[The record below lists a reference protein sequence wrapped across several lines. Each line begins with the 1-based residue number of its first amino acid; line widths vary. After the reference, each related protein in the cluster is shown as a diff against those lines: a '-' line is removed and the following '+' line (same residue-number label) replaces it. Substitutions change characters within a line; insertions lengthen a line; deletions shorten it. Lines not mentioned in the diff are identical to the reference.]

1 MSDKKK
7 ILVVEDE
14 PDIVKWLTVLF
25 ENNGYEVVSATDGGE
40 GFTKAEAEVPDLIT
54 LDISMPKESGIKM
67 YGKLLN
73 SERLSAIPVIM
84 VTVATPELNSFL
96 ARLKHKKNP
105 AAFFEKP
112 VKDTQLLEKVK
123 ELIG

>member
-40 GFTKAEAEVPDLIT
+40 GFSKAESENPDLIT

-73 SERLSAIPVIM
+73 SDKLSGIPVIM

-96 ARLKHKKNP
+96 ARLKQKKSP

-112 VKDTQLLEKVK
+112 VKDTQLLEKVR